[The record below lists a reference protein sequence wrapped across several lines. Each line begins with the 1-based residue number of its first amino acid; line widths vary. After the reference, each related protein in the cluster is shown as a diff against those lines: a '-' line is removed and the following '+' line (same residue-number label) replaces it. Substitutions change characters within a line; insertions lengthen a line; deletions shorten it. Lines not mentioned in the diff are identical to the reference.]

1 MNQLIIYHKT
11 LHSKF
16 VLLSIIFC
24 LAVPA
29 PSQSASATEPTDQM
43 KQTIDA
49 VIKVLENKELKKPRK
64 DAERRSGIEKIVD
77 GRFDFRKMA
86 RSVLAIYWAKRTP
99 AEKKEFVSLFADLIK
114 DTYIKKIEMYS
125 GEKVLYAGESVN
137 NGYAV
142 VKTRIAS
149 KTGNEIP
156 IDYMMLDENG
166 TWMIYDVL
174 IEGVS
179 LVNNYKAQFAEIIN
193 SGSYEELVR
202 KLKNK
207 ELTKSK

>member
-1 MNQLIIYHKT
+1 
-11 LHSKF
+11 
-16 VLLSIIFC
+16 
-24 LAVPA
+24 
-29 PSQSASATEPTDQM
+29 
-43 KQTIDA
+43 
-49 VIKVLENKELKKPRK
+49 
-64 DAERRSGIEKIVD
+64 
-77 GRFDFRKMA
+77 
-86 RSVLAIYWAKRTP
+86 
-99 AEKKEFVSLFADLIK
+99 
-114 DTYIKKIEMYS
+114 MYS

>member
-1 MNQLIIYHKT
+1 
-11 LHSKF
+11 
-16 VLLSIIFC
+16 
-24 LAVPA
+24 
-29 PSQSASATEPTDQM
+29 
-43 KQTIDA
+43 
-49 VIKVLENKELKKPRK
+49 
-64 DAERRSGIEKIVD
+64 
-77 GRFDFRKMA
+77 MA
-86 RSVLAIYWAKRTP
+86 RSALAIYWAKRTP

>member
-1 MNQLIIYHKT
+1 
-11 LHSKF
+11 
-16 VLLSIIFC
+16 
-24 LAVPA
+24 
-29 PSQSASATEPTDQM
+29 
-43 KQTIDA
+43 
-49 VIKVLENKELKKPRK
+49 
-64 DAERRSGIEKIVD
+64 
-77 GRFDFRKMA
+77 MA
-86 RSVLAIYWAKRTP
+86 RSALAIYWAKRTP

-125 GEKVLYAGESVN
+125 GEKILYTGESVN

>member
-1 MNQLIIYHKT
+1 
-11 LHSKF
+11 
-16 VLLSIIFC
+16 
-24 LAVPA
+24 
-29 PSQSASATEPTDQM
+29 
-43 KQTIDA
+43 
-49 VIKVLENKELKKPRK
+49 
-64 DAERRSGIEKIVD
+64 
-77 GRFDFRKMA
+77 MA
-86 RSVLAIYWAKRTP
+86 RSALAIYWAKRTP
-99 AEKKEFVSLFADLIK
+99 TEKKEFVSLFADLIK

-149 KTGNEIP
+149 KAGNEIS

-179 LVNNYKAQFAEIIN
+179 LVNNYRAQFAEIIN